1 MRILTRDARRRVYAT
16 MNDTVLGMRPCGLL
30 LLVLAGA
37 SASCSGGPSFSLT
50 VNHPKGYAVT
60 QTVVTVYVGDN
71 VTCDQ
76 IKYDDLTDAQLAAI
90 TADEVDVS
98 GGGQIE
104 LDRLGD
110 KSVVARGYDIQHRLV
125 TAGCKDVAELSGS
138 TRVTLDTQATAV
150 VAINPGQPET
160 PFASR
165 PILITMTDI
174 NGAPLDGTVSWQLT
188 GPAGAP
194 DQPPATGQNTQNGQT
209 TIKVSDL
216 GTPGPEGLRIRAPW
230 ATAPLPLVT
239 AFDLSHA
246 NPVSLGTGTSSGIHP
261 SCDVRNHAGKSP
273 TLVCL
278 TTASGVPLHRD
289 AVEIA
294 WQGSQYVPTPIS
306 VPTDNDDAF
315 AIFVDH
321 DGSADEP
328 VYVITQDVS
337 GKTGNWDEIAPTTS
351 SQAVTFNNS
360 PQSVIYVAK
369 CPGYATALVGLNM
382 GPAIAVGNTNLDSYT
397 FFTPSGTAVMSS
409 PVPTPPSTT
418 SYEALS
424 GGCIDGVDGQTRQ
437 AVVTAADGDATVTV
451 FGTDKTRNM
460 ITDTKLNGSGFIAVS
475 SGGASEQRLAG
486 TRLQATGT
494 VVFEAVLSPT
504 AGGGFRLV
512 ERTEVDAA
520 APPIKIMSG
529 KLDQDANTDLI
540 WDMTVGVHKHDFQV
554 SLAKQVQGDPLTAIT
569 AGGLDGNTP
578 SDFTIGDFDGNGVD
592 EIVLYTAAGVT
603 IYQP

>member
-1 MRILTRDARRRVYAT
+1 

-30 LLVLAGA
+30 LVVLAGT
-37 SASCSGGPSFSLT
+37 SAGCSGGPSFSLT
-50 VNHPKGYAVT
+50 VNHAKGYAVT

-71 VTCDQ
+71 VTCDE
-76 IKYDDLTDAQLAAI
+76 IKYGDRTDAELAAI
-90 TADEVDVS
+90 ATDEVDVS
-98 GGGQIE
+98 GGGRIE
-104 LDRLGD
+104 LDRLGN
-110 KSVVARGYDIQHRLV
+110 KAVVARGYDIQHRLV
-125 TAGCKDVAELSGS
+125 TAGCQDVAALSGS
-138 TRVTLDTQATAV
+138 THVVIDTQATAV
-150 VAINPGQPET
+150 VAINPGQPEI

-165 PILITMTDI
+165 PILITMTDV
-174 NGAPLDGTVSWQLT
+174 NGTALDGTVSWQLT

-194 DQPPATGQNTQNGQT
+194 DQPAAAGQLTQSGQT
-209 TIKVSDL
+209 TIKVADL

-246 NPVSLGTGTSSGIHP
+246 TTLALAGTTTTGLHP
-261 SCDVRNHAGKSP
+261 SCDVRNHAGKPS

-278 TTASGVPLHRD
+278 TAASGVPLHRD

-294 WQGSQYVPTPIS
+294 WHGSQYATTPIT
-306 VPTDNDDAF
+306 VPDDGAF

-328 VYVITQDVS
+328 VYVIGQDAS
-337 GKTGNWDEIAPTTS
+337 KTGHWAAVAPAGTDRV
-351 SQAVTFNNS
+351 VTFADDL
-360 PQSVIYVAK
+360 QSVVYVAK
-369 CPGYATALVGLNM
+369 CPGNVIPLVGVNT
-382 GPAIAVGNTNLDSYT
+382 GPPVAVGNNGEGYA
-397 FFTPSGTAVMSS
+397 FFSPGGIAIGALTPGEV
-409 PVPTPPSTT
+409 
-418 SYEALS
+418 LS

-437 AVVTAADGDATVTV
+437 AVVLTDAQGATGIAVVNADKSRT
-451 FGTDKTRNM
+451 M
-460 ITDTKLNGSGFIAVS
+460 IPDTKLNGSGFIAVS
-475 SGGASEQRLAG
+475 ASGASEQRLAG

-494 VVFEAVLSPT
+494 VVFEAVLSPEVIQNT
-504 AGGGFRLV
+504 ATFRLV

-520 APPIKIMSG
+520 APPIKILSG

-540 WDMTVGVHKHDFQV
+540 WDMTAGVRKHDFQV

-569 AGGLDGNTP
+569 SGAQDSSAAGAA

-592 EIVLYTAAGVT
+592 EIVLFTAGSVT